1 MPTYVLRDCLDAL
14 LPFLT
19 ALINASLRD
28 GHLPAPHKTAVV
40 TPLLKKQSL
49 YPQDVSNYRPVSN
62 LSYVSKLVER
72 AAVRQLVDYL

>member
-1 MPTYVLRDCLDAL
+1 MDAL

-28 GHLPAPHKTAVV
+28 GHLPHKTAVV

-49 YPQDVSNYRPVSN
+49 DPQDVSNYRPVSN

-72 AAVRQLVDYL
+72 AAVDNWSTTLSPTD